1 VWRDVEEFEEVL
13 EVVEE
18 LKGELKVDVIEE
30 KSAVDKVGLREV
42 EAGMEDDGDEDKVVE
57 DDMGVFRIV
66 EDESE
71 ANCDDWNNES
81 NDGRVKGCWEVLGE
95 VVGVE
100 DDVEEE
106 SGVEV

>member
-1 VWRDVEEFEEVL
+1 
-13 EVVEE
+13 
-18 LKGELKVDVIEE
+18 
-30 KSAVDKVGLREV
+30 
-42 EAGMEDDGDEDKVVE
+42 MEDDGDEDKVVE